1 MELGK
6 TPTVPF
12 NIFTNARY
20 RRMKVIRDEAAL

>member
-20 RRMKVIRDEAAL
+20 HRMKVIRDEAAL